1 MLTVPNFNDAI
12 DTIDDMIYYIS
23 STDVNVEITTN
34 YLKEFNEAGP
44 ENIVYHTIGKIVN
57 KYQNLIPLHSNNIIT
72 VEDKVPL
79 LAKYL
84 PNFLWIQTR
93 LFFKTFIEQLDL
105 DIFHVGKENLN
116 QDVMSVAL
124 PKRSPLLLP
133 FNSAIQQMFE
143 MGIMKKQIQITFDA
157 IPKFSPNIIEVYRK
171 SMIKYE
177 INSNTQQSRIRSLNL
192 DDLYS
197 IFMVYIIGIIL
208 AINVLLIEHLYHFI
222 MDQYN
227 QLFSLVQ
234 I

>member
-1 MLTVPNFNDAI
+1 
-12 DTIDDMIYYIS
+12 
-23 STDVNVEITTN
+23 
-34 YLKEFNEAGP
+34 
-44 ENIVYHTIGKIVN
+44 
-57 KYQNLIPLHSNNIIT
+57 
-72 VEDKVPL
+72 
-79 LAKYL
+79 
-84 PNFLWIQTR
+84 
-93 LFFKTFIEQLDL
+93 
-105 DIFHVGKENLN
+105 
-116 QDVMSVAL
+116 
-124 PKRSPLLLP
+124 
-133 FNSAIQQMFE
+133 MFE

-227 QLFSLVQ
+227 QLLSLVQ